1 MAFVPWRWQWVPLV
15 AAVVVGVALVYFGG
29 HNPLDIVA
37 GAGFGSALAALSRAF
52 IFEPGEAPLLRS
64 S

>member
-1 MAFVPWRWQWVPLV
+1 MPWRWQWVPLV
-15 AAVVVGVALVYFGG
+15 AAVVVGVAWVYFGG

-37 GAGFGSALAALSRAF
+37 GAVLGSALAALSRTL
-52 IFEPGEAPLLRS
+52 IVEPGEAPLLRS